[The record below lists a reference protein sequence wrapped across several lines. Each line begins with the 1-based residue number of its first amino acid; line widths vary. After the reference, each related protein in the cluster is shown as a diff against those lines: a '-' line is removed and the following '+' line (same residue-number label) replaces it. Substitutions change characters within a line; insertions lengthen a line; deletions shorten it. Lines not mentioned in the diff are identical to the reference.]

1 MQMHRRCYRKNMV
14 DLRCTTVPWLLKVDI
29 ISACNDSQK
38 GNIMAEKEM
47 RNFALRD
54 EKGNEIG
61 VFTGRS
67 PRQAALKAANRG
79 YTDIKLR
86 ERGTKKLHVFTGER
100 VQVDKPKG
108 APAWMPDKIW
118 KPQVRKMGIE
128 KLE

>member
-1 MQMHRRCYRKNMV
+1 
-14 DLRCTTVPWLLKVDI
+14 
-29 ISACNDSQK
+29 
-38 GNIMAEKEM
+38 MAENKM

-54 EKGNEIG
+54 KDGSEIG
-61 VFTGRS
+61 VFTGKQ

-86 ERGTKKLHVFTGER
+86 ERGTKKVHVFTGER

-118 KPQVRKMGIE
+118 KPNVKKVCIE

>member
-1 MQMHRRCYRKNMV
+1 M
-14 DLRCTTVPWLLKVDI
+14 T
-29 ISACNDSQK
+29 
-38 GNIMAEKEM
+38 EKEM

-61 VFTGRS
+61 IFTGKA

-86 ERGTKKLHVFTGER
+86 ERDTKKLHVFTGER

-108 APAWMPDKIW
+108 APAWMKDKIW
-118 KPQVRKMGIE
+118 KPKVKKVGVEM
-128 KLE
+128 LEEL